1 MQLNHR
7 SYNPPFC
14 PIEATHGS
22 GLYGALIWIFV
33 FLCWS
38 LQTRAFASD
47 LLNLS
52 SQQSCMYQAVIQ
64 WRDDKRTSI
73 RPHGGAQTSNP
84 PCTLHAAAVDAPPG
98 ARHRPLRWN
107 SHVPL
112 REDDSI
118 SVAVVARFSYS
129 ADSVWDLSC
138 SPDLKTNKTLSFS
151 CRRFGWLSFFCS
163 LV

>member
-33 FLCWS
+33 FLCWT

-52 SQQSCMYQAVIQ
+52 SQQSCVYQAVIQ

-98 ARHRPLRWN
+98 ARHRPQRGTATFLFGRTIPSVLLWLPV
-107 SHVPL
+107 SVTQQIQSEIFHVLP
-112 REDDSI
+112 I
-118 SVAVVARFSYS
+118 
-129 ADSVWDLSC
+129 
-138 SPDLKTNKTLSFS
+138 
-151 CRRFGWLSFFCS
+151 
-163 LV
+163 